1 MIDFVLCCCL
11 LCFFCILFCVFLVF
25 CFKFLYQQ
33 ADIIIVKAESGSE
46 SDADGSEDKSDEESD
61 GGDKPEKSAVV
72 SGDDEDN
79 EEEEWA
85 RFQKGMNRREKALA
99 GKSRVSHSVHC
110 PFYTDDKQEFW

>member
-1 MIDFVLCCCL
+1 ML
-11 LCFFCILFCVFLVF
+11 LSALLFCILFCVFLVF
-25 CFKFLYQQ
+25 YFNFLYDP

-46 SDADGSEDKSDEESD
+46 SDADVSEDKSDEESD
-61 GGDKPEKSAVV
+61 GGDKPEKSAVA

>member
-11 LCFFCILFCVFLVF
+11 LCFFAF
-25 CFKFLYQQ
+25 CFVYFQCSSIKFLNEP
-33 ADIIIVKAESGSE
+33 ANIVIVKAESGSE
-46 SDADGSEDKSDEESD
+46 SDADASEDKSDEESD